1 MSEIQRRA
9 SDAPASDT
17 PSRDVIFQ
25 VLGNQRRRYA
35 LHYLKHYENPAE
47 IGTLATQV
55 AAWENEVPAPEVTS
69 QQRKRVYNT
78 LQQAHLPKLNE
89 TGFVEYDA
97 ANGLVE
103 LTDRAGDLDIY
114 LELAPENS
122 LPWSEYYLVLGVASL
137 ALTTAGWLDAGPLG
151 AVPSVAWALVLGALV
166 TVSGVVQRY
175 YYRNVRLGH
184 AEAPVDEE

>member
-9 SDAPASDT
+9 SDDAESDT

-55 AAWENEVPAPEVTS
+55 AAWENEVPASDVTS

-97 ANGLVE
+97 AHGLVE
-103 LTDRAGDLDIY
+103 LTDRAGGLDVY
-114 LELAPENS
+114 LELEPENS
-122 LPWSEYYLVLGVASL
+122 LPWSEYYLVLGGTGL
-137 ALTTAGWLDAGPLG
+137 ALTTAAWLDAGPLG
-151 AVPSVAWALVLGALV
+151 AVPPAIWGMLLGALV
-166 TVSGVVQRY
+166 VVSGVAQRY
-175 YYRNVRLGH
+175 YRRNVRLGH
-184 AEAPVDEE
+184 AEAPVETE

>member
-1 MSEIQRRA
+1 MSEIKRRA
-9 SDAPASDT
+9 SDEPESEK

-47 IGTLATQV
+47 IGPRATRI
-55 AAWENEVPAPEVTS
+55 ASWENDVPAADVTS

-97 ANGLVE
+97 AHGLVE
-103 LTDRAGDLDIY
+103 LTDRAEDLDIY
-114 LELAPENS
+114 LELVPQNS
-122 LPWSEYYLVLGVASL
+122 LPWSEYYLVLGCVSL
-137 ALTTAGWLDAGPLG
+137 ALMTVAWLDAGPLA
-151 AVPSVAWALVLGALV
+151 AVPPFGWGLAALVAISGAAH
-166 TVSGVVQRY
+166 RY
-175 YYRNVRLGH
+175 YHRNVRLGH
-184 AEAPVDEE
+184 AEAPTDAE